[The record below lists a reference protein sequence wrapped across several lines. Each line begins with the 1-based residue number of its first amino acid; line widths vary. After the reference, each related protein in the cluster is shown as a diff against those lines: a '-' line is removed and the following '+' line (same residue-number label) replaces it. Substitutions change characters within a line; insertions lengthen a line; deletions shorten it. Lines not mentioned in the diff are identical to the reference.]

1 MIARFFYRLFLRLF
15 AKRIIKDAYHGV
27 LSRPADENGLSA
39 YCQELS
45 QRRDLAWLI
54 SDLLASAE
62 ARNRYGLTA
71 PNEIVTQAFEA
82 VLHRAPTREE
92 LDVHVARLSEGQSI
106 AALLVDLSAG
116 HAGVGKISH
125 DEAEGLVRAAFRAL
139 LHREP
144 EPTALAAYAHLLIET
159 GDITAFL
166 DEVGHSQEHI
176 ETLGYKPIEKTDLAS
191 LRRPRALAMRR

>member
-15 AKRIIKDAYHGV
+15 AKRIIKDAYQGV
-27 LSRPADENGLSA
+27 LSRPADDVGLRA

-62 ARNRYGLTA
+62 ARNRLGLTA
-71 PNEIVTQAFEA
+71 PNEIVTQAFQA
-82 VLHRAPTREE
+82 ALGRAPTREE
-92 LDVHVARLSEGQSI
+92 LDAHVARLSEGQSI

-116 HAGVGKISH
+116 HAGLGKISQY
-125 DEAEGLVRAAFRAL
+125 EAEDLVRAAFRAL

-144 EPTALAAYAHLLIET
+144 DPTALAAYTHLLVET
-159 GDITAFL
+159 GDVTAFL

-176 ETLGYKPIEKTDLAS
+176 EKLGYKLIEKTDPAT